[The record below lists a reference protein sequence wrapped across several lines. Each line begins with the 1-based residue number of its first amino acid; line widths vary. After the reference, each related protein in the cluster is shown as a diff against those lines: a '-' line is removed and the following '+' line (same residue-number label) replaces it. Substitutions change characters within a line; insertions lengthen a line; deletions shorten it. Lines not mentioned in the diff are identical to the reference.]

1 MFCANSCRLLDGSPY
16 LRRYKTCASAEEVVV
31 MQEVI
36 ITELEESYEVSR
48 REKGMLIN
56 IFHVL
61 VSHV

>member
-1 MFCANSCRLLDGSPY
+1 
-16 LRRYKTCASAEEVVV
+16 